1 MPKPSV
7 EDVNAN
13 RVAKFT
19 DAITAA
25 LEDAAMPQFRELV
38 SSYAASTTYPRATS
52 RPRSPCWPR
61 TASRCSSRSPH
72 PSPS

>member
-25 LEDAAMPQFRELV
+25 LEDAAMPTFRDLV
-38 SSYAASTTYPRATS
+38 TAYEREHGVPAADVAAAIAVLAQDGEPLFIEESAP
-52 RPRSPCWPR
+52 
-61 TASRCSSRSPH
+61 
-72 PSPS
+72 